1 MKHHVIV
8 KYNEL
13 VTDRAQFKREAEE
26 LFSNALK
33 TKGVHGVSF
42 IEGLPLAENRFDLMI
57 VIDMEK
63 DALPLYDKS
72 DYHTAWKRDYGKY
85 ILQKAI
91 FDCE

>member
-1 MKHHVIV
+1 MKHHIIV
-8 KYNEL
+8 KYNDL
-13 VTDRAQFKREAEE
+13 VKDRAQFKREAEE

-33 TKGVHGVSF
+33 TEGVNGVKL

-63 DALPLYDKS
+63 ESLPLYNES
-72 DYHTAWKRDYGKY
+72 DYHKAWKRDYGKY